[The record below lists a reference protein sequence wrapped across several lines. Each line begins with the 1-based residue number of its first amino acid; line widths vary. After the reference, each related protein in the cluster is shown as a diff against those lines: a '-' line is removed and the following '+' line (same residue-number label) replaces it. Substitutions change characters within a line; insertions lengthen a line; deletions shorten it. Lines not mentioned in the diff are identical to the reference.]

1 MPLTPLLMVSL
12 VMAGGGLAL
21 ALYFG
26 ALAALRRS
34 GEFYLLSA
42 LLLLAAARALLPALS
57 GVGPLA
63 GQISPDA
70 LRRFDGVSLLMI
82 GGLYGQFLRA
92 LFPED
97 VPVAAVRAGS
107 AGCGAAL
114 LVVLLLPSSA
124 LPGIMDW
131 VRVLLMVVLLAAA
144 ALSVVLMQRWRDGAL
159 WVAGS
164 VLVLVAAVLTDLF
177 LRHRSVPEIEIP
189 GTLGVI
195 STGCVLF
202 ALGHVFLMGA
212 RLNRV
217 YQTSQTLSRHVVALN
232 RSLEKRVTEASRETN
247 ATREQLEAI
256 LSCVPD
262 GVITLTVDGTIDI
275 FGPGAERVFGWRG
288 HEVSGLPVVTLL
300 SPEWGERLLKSL
312 RRFVTEGVLTY
323 TGQGPVEME
332 GRRRDGAL
340 FPMICTVTRIDINGQ
355 PVFVATIRDASADLA
370 QQQQVTEMQ
379 RQCERRRQDLALIE
393 ARGGVGHFVAQRG
406 RQGYRYEWS
415 DGFAAVWGLDRQAM
429 PSTLAGA
436 LGMARPDDQR
446 ALFPWLDRQDWT
458 SGSRVLRVCAD
469 VEEERVI
476 ELSLSRERD
485 AAGQVTRELGVVRLI
500 GVGTGGGQSGED
512 AMETVS
518 AAGVDGVRTIL
529 LVEDVEVNRRVA
541 VTFLEREGYRVEV
554 ASTGLEAV
562 EMAGQGDYDL
572 ILMDIRLPDVDG
584 VEATRRIRA
593 LPDPA
598 RAAVP
603 VLALTANV
611 FGDDVS
617 RYEAAGMSGVVAKPI
632 RMPQFRTVLSG
643 LLSRRKTAAAGG
655 PGWTSLDL
663 PLDEAFIRERQAA
676 LGADS
681 FAVILDLG
689 RRSSGFAAEEL
700 ERSVMTAAPVAAD
713 VARAAHK
720 LAGAASNFGFA
731 ALYALGRQVEALC
744 EAGDLAQ
751 ALQVGQR
758 AGDLRRQTDA
768 ALDRWLAESR

>member
-1 MPLTPLLMVSL
+1 MPVTPLLIVSL

-21 ALYFG
+21 AAYFG

-34 GEFYLLSA
+34 GEFYLLSV
-42 LLLLAAARALLPALS
+42 LLLLAATRALLPALS
-57 GVGPLA
+57 GVDLLA
-63 GQISPDA
+63 GQIGPDV
-70 LRRFDGVSLLMI
+70 LRRFDSVSLLMI
-82 GGLYGQFLRA
+82 GALYGQFLRA

-97 VPVAAVRAGS
+97 VPAAAVRAGT
-107 AGCGAAL
+107 AACGAAL
-114 LVVLLLPSSA
+114 LVVLLLPSSV

-131 VRVLLMVVLLAAA
+131 TRVLLMLVLLAAA

-177 LRHRSVPEIEIP
+177 LRHRSAPDIEVP

-232 RSLEKRVTEASRETN
+232 RSLEKQVTEASRETN

-262 GVITLTVDGTIDI
+262 GVITLTLDGTIDI

-300 SPEWGERLLKSL
+300 SPEWGDRLLKSL

-340 FPMICTVTRIDINGQ
+340 FPMICTVTRIDISGQ
-355 PVFVATIRDASADLA
+355 PVFVAAVRDASADLA
-370 QQQQVTEMQ
+370 QQRQVAEMQ

-393 ARGGVGHFVAQRG
+393 ARGGVGHFVAQRST
-406 RQGYRYEWS
+406 QGYRYEWS
-415 DGFAAVWGLDRQAM
+415 DGFSAVWGLDRQAM
-429 PSTLAGA
+429 PSTLAGV

-485 AAGQVTRELGVVRLI
+485 ATGQVTRELGVVRLI
-500 GVGTGGGQSGED
+500 GVGAGDGQSGEE

-518 AAGVDGVRTIL
+518 AAGADGVRTIL

-593 LPDPA
+593 LSDPV

-643 LLSRRKTAAAGG
+643 LLSRRKTAVAGG

-689 RRSSGFAAEEL
+689 RRSSGFAVEEL
-700 ERSVMTAAPVAAD
+700 ERSVMATAPVAAD

-751 ALQVGQR
+751 ALQVGQQVS
-758 AGDLRRQTDA
+758 DLWRQTDA
-768 ALDRWLAESR
+768 ALDRWLASSR